1 MFWDWV
7 LLIVGMALLI
17 KGADFFV
24 DGSSKIAKALHI
36 PSLIIGLTLVSMGT
50 SAPELSVSLN
60 AALSGSNEISL
71 GNVVGSNLC
80 NTLLIIGVSA
90 IFTPLIISKEM
101 KKYDIP
107 ILVGIY
113 ILMFIFAFLISP
125 EKLDR
130 IESIVLLIIFIGY
143 MILLVLRTKK
153 ENQNNSA
160 EEDEE
165 KITKGKL
172 VLSSLLAIVGLAA
185 IIFGGDLV
193 VDKASSIATRLGMS
207 ETLVGLT
214 IVAVGTSLP
223 ELVTSVVAAI
233 KKENEIAVGNVIGSN
248 IFNILLILGVSSTI
262 SPLTINSAVMIDL
275 LILLFSGIVIILISQ
290 FFKDVKRWHGIILIL
305 LYVSYLTYIIIRG

>member
-24 DGSSKIAKALHI
+24 DGASKIAKALHI

-60 AALSGSNEISL
+60 AALDKSSEICL

-80 NTLLIIGVSA
+80 NTLLILGFSA
-90 IFTPLIISKEM
+90 IFTPLVISKEM

-107 ILVGIY
+107 ILLALY
-113 ILMFIFAFLISP
+113 TLMVLFAFVITP

-130 IESIVLLIIFIGY
+130 LESIVLLVIFIAY
-143 MILLVLRTKK
+143 MVFLVLRTKK
-153 ENQNNSA
+153 GNK
-160 EEDEE
+160 EDSNEEE

-172 VLSSLLAIVGLAA
+172 VLSSLLTIVGLAA

-193 VDKASSIATRLGMS
+193 KNKASSIATGLGMS